1 MLRLWV
7 ALFLW
12 FGLSIIYGGG
22 DVKLSILFILCVL
35 GLGVY
40 PLLLGGWGSRRKYSV
55 LGGIRA
61 LAQTISYEVILAIV
75 LLVPFSLLKSL
86 NLEEVIFLQI
96 GTPLFLFL
104 PGPFIVLFLT
114 SLAELNRTPFDLR
127 EGERELVSGFNTE
140 YNGVNFVLY
149 FLAEY
154 RMISFIGFLLRLL
167 FLRISRLV
175 RIFLLAPVVIFL
187 VVLSRRTFPR
197 IRYDQLISLTW
208 SSLLVGAIAILIFY
222 VVLFNSIF
230 L

>member
-1 MLRLWV
+1 M
-7 ALFLW
+7 
-12 FGLSIIYGGG
+12 
-22 DVKLSILFILCVL
+22 SILFILCVL

-40 PLLLGGWGSRRKYSV
+40 PLLIGGWGSRRKYSV

-167 FLRISRLV
+167 FLRIFKLV

-197 IRYDQLISLTW
+197 IRYDQLISLT
-208 SSLLVGAIAILIFY
+208 
-222 VVLFNSIF
+222 
-230 L
+230 